1 MIVNNPSEL
10 ANNKY
15 FVVIIGSG
23 PAGIST
29 ALKLEKK
36 KIKSLI
42 LEAGNLDFNSDSK
55 LFLKGKIIGDQYNDL
70 TTSRVRKFGG
80 TSEVWGG
87 NCNPMLENDFE
98 KWPIK
103 KKDLNKYEK
112 ESRQILNLKQNFFN
126 EKFNENLNLYNLVW
140 SNVRFGEKYFD
151 HIKKSK
157 FIFLSLDTTFINF
170 ESENKTIISAECI
183 KNNKKFKIISKN
195 FVLSC
200 GGIENSRLL
209 LWARNSNEKLF
220 NPKMP
225 IGKYYMNHPYHSIG
239 EGVVEYDKFFSFIES
254 ANIVN
259 QPIITCNNHIYI
271 SANKKFLQNN
281 NILNSGI
288 YIRFKTIDQKNN
300 LIKQLRCVAPK
311 YIKKLYEKIYI
322 KDFYEIQI
330 STLQE
335 QGVYEENYIDLSD
348 ERDPYSIPLTKIHWK
363 KSIFEKKSARF
374 ICEELADIFLKKEI
388 GRLALKEYLYNNN
401 LNYNVVAGNHQ
412 LGGTRMGINDTESV
426 VDKNLKVHNINNLYI
441 NGSSV
446 FRTGGHCHPTY
457 TIVKLSLRLAD
468 HLANVKDL
476 S

>member
-1 MIVNNPSEL
+1 MIVNNPSEII
-10 ANNKY
+10 NNK
-15 FVVIIGSG
+15 FFAVIIGSG

-29 ALKLEKK
+29 AIKLEKY

-42 LEAGNLDFNSDSK
+42 LEAGSLDYNPDSE
-55 LFLKGKIIGDQYNDL
+55 LFLKGKVVGDKHNDL

-80 TSEVWGG
+80 TSNVWGG
-87 NCNPMLENDFE
+87 ICNPMLENDFE
-98 KWPIK
+98 SWPIR
-103 KKDLNKYEK
+103 KKDLNNYEK
-112 ESRQILNLKQNFFN
+112 ESREILNLRKNFFN

-140 SNVRFGEKYFD
+140 SNVKFGEKYYD

-157 FIFLSLDTTFINF
+157 FIFLSLNTTFLNF
-170 ESENKTIISAECI
+170 KSENKTIIFAECI
-183 KNNKKFKIISKN
+183 KNNKKFKISSKN

-200 GGIENSRLL
+200 GGIENSRLM
-209 LWARNSNEKLF
+209 LWSRNNNEKLF
-220 NPKMP
+220 NPRMP
-225 IGKYYMNHPYHSIG
+225 IGKYYMNHPYHTIG
-239 EGVVEYDKFFSFIES
+239 EGLVESDNFFSFIKS
-254 ANIVN
+254 ANIIN
-259 QPIITCNNHIYI
+259 QPIITCNDGINI

-322 KDFYEIQI
+322 KDFYEIRI

-335 QGVYEENYIDLSD
+335 QGAYAENYINLSN
-348 ERDPYSIPLTKIHWK
+348 ERDPYNVPLTNIHWK
-363 KSIFEKKSARF
+363 KSIIEKKSVRL
-374 ICEELADIFLKKEI
+374 ICEELADIFLRKEI

-401 LNYNVVAGNHQ
+401 LDYDVTAGNHQ
-412 LGGTRMGINDTESV
+412 LGGTRMGFNDTESV

-468 HLANVKDL
+468 HLTNVKN
-476 S
+476 